1 MSLRF
6 FFIQLFRS
14 LGYNQGRK
22 LNGNVVSERK
32 PLHERSFWGYVVAG
46 LLVGLVVAFI
56 GAVVFTPLGNRI
68 NRGFNPPPGTGSSNP
83 TPEVKTTPKQGQ
95 PSPIHNDE
103 RADPRKEDPR
113 KEQLAVR
120 YDSFSSRFSAVE
132 ASLQQRARDLGSLPV
147 KPEVTASL
155 QTTRADLAEA
165 KSALS
170 HGDLDRAALRL
181 KRVEETLKYLESL

>member
-14 LGYNQGRK
+14 LGYNQARK
-22 LNGNVVSERK
+22 LNGNVVNERK
-32 PLHERSFWGYVVAG
+32 PLHERSFWGYVGAG
-46 LLVGLVVAFI
+46 LLVVFI

-68 NRGFNPPPGTGSSNP
+68 DRAFNHPPGTGSSNP
-83 TPEVKTTPKQGQ
+83 TPEVKTTPKQEQ

-103 RADPRKEDPR
+103 RADLRKEDPR